1 METAVA
7 LLVTQLMVAAVLALL
22 LLREGRQRKQAVAKL
37 RKRLE
42 ALPAKDELSRLLTV
56 EASERIVTNHNK
68 MAADMTEL
76 KKQLLHLQRSA
87 GALGIKKLMQ
97 YDVASKEN
105 VE

>member
-1 METAVA
+1 MGLLLSQVVVA
-7 LLVTQLMVAAVLALL
+7 MVLAFL

-42 ALPAKDELSRLLTV
+42 ALPAKEELSRLLTV

-97 YDVASKEN
+97 YDVASPEKAE
-105 VE
+105 